1 MDLIISKAALIAAVS
16 DTCDSTTSELYFRG
30 ICA

>member
-16 DTCDSTTSELYFRG
+16 DTVLESNTKSLG
-30 ICA
+30 SLL